1 MYWTSSPRPWPGFG
15 ADRFKSKIYLYVFRP
30 SPEYYSERDAAC
42 MRSLH
47 SEGKAERRMKSTSI
61 GIGMLGGMALAVT
74 AVNALYP
81 DVWRR
86 MKRDGKRAARA
97 IQKSSLL
104 K

>member
-1 MYWTSSPRPWPGFG
+1 M
-15 ADRFKSKIYLYVFRP
+15 K
-30 SPEYYSERDAAC
+30 
-42 MRSLH
+42 
-47 SEGKAERRMKSTSI
+47 ERRYNDMKAT
-61 GIGMLGGMALAVT
+61 GVGLGMVGGMALAVT
-74 AVNALYP
+74 AMNALYP